1 MNVMKSRILKTL
13 VGMSLA
19 ALAFVAQATAPPAPG
34 QDWSPSLTA
43 ERLQQ
48 LQYKRAL
55 IAPARQA
62 RLNRQRAA
70 RGDMTM
76 IAARNA
82 PYGVVIAGSRS
93 IPVLT
98 GTYANTASNPYPVAN
113 LQQELFDGPWPTGTM
128 TEIYLEMSYG
138 QLTVDGTVFD
148 WVANAENDTHYE
160 GPVGCNGLC
169 GTSKV
174 GEFLTEVLDQVD
186 GAIDF
191 SQYDNDGPDDIPN
204 SGDDDGFVDFVA
216 FVHPEAGGECG
227 NNNVWSHR
235 WIYSGWTGSEYVT
248 DDNIQGTTTKIRIDD
263 YVIQPAF
270 ACDGTT
276 MIEIGVFAHEFG
288 HAFGLPDLYD
298 TDTSNGSSAG
308 IGNWGL
314 MASGSWGGDN
324 NSPERPSH
332 MGAWSKEYLGWVNP
346 TTVTADQMGAAIAN
360 AAQNSAA
367 FKLSIDANRYYL
379 IENRQKTGFDDS
391 LRSGGL
397 AIWKINDAVINGGM
411 TSNTV
416 NADENNQ
423 GVEMVE
429 ADGNNSLDNNV
440 RSQAGDVFTVAGSD
454 FDNSAS
460 PASIGNNAAC
470 DISAPASTMTADLL
484 VSTGTCNGVV
494 PVTPTLTLSLN
505 PSTRLD
511 LGDTAVLS
519 ASLRDAT
526 NNPISGETVSFASAD
541 TSLATVS
548 PASAV
553 TNAAGVAQATVR
565 GEIES
570 GFHSVDVSVTAPGAS
585 EQIRVKVPT
594 FGGLH
599 WSAVL
604 CAAVLFGWA
613 LRRRLFA

>member
-1 MNVMKSRILKTL
+1 
-13 VGMSLA
+13 
-19 ALAFVAQATAPPAPG
+19 VAQATAPPAPG
-34 QDWSPSLTA
+34 QDWSPALTK
-43 ERLQQ
+43 ERLRQ
-48 LQYKRAL
+48 LQFKRSL

-70 RGDMTM
+70 SGAMTRN
-76 IAARNA
+76 AALSA
-82 PYGVVIAGSRS
+82 PYGIAVAGSRS

-98 GTYANTASNPYPVAN
+98 GTYANTPGNPYPVAN

-128 TEIYLEMSYG
+128 TEIYSDMSYG
-138 QLTVDGTVFD
+138 QLTVDGTVFN
-148 WVANAENDTHYE
+148 WVGNAENDTFYE
-160 GPVGCNGLC
+160 GPAGCNGLC
-169 GTSKV
+169 NGAKV

-186 GAIDF
+186 GSIDF
-191 SQYDNDGPDDIPN
+191 GDYDNDGPDNIPN

-235 WIYSGWTGSEYVT
+235 WVYSGWTGSEYVT
-248 DDNIQGTTTKIRIDD
+248 DDNIQGTITKIRIDD

-308 IGNWGL
+308 IGSWGL
-314 MASGSWGGDN
+314 MASGSWGGDG
-324 NSPERPSH
+324 NSPDRPSH
-332 MGAWSKEYLGWVNP
+332 MSAWAKEFLGWINP

-360 AAQNSAA
+360 VEQNSFAY
-367 FKLSIDANRYYL
+367 KLSIDSNRYYL
-379 IENRQKTGFDDS
+379 IANRQRIGFDDS
-391 LRSGGL
+391 LKSGGL
-397 AIWKINDAVINGGM
+397 AIWKINDSVINAGL

-423 GVEMVE
+423 GVELME

-440 RSQAGDVFTVAGSD
+440 RSEAGDLFTVAGSD
-454 FDNSAS
+454 FDNSTT
-460 PASIGNNAAC
+460 PASSGNNAVC

-484 VSTGTCNGVV
+484 VSTGTCNGQIR
-494 PVTPTLTLSLN
+494 LTLSLN
-505 PSTRLD
+505 PNTRLG
-511 LGDTAVLS
+511 LNDTAVLW
-519 ASLRDAT
+519 ATLRDPA
-526 NNPISGETVSFASAD
+526 NNPIAGETVSFASAD

-548 PASAV
+548 PSAV

-565 GEIES
+565 GETRINNS
-570 GFHSVDVSVTAPGAS
+570 TDINVTAAGAS
-585 EQIRVKVPT
+585 AQILVKVPV

-599 WSAVL
+599 WSAVVFVAL
-604 CAAVLFGWA
+604 LLGWA

>member
-1 MNVMKSRILKTL
+1 MNIMKGRILKTFL
-13 VGMSLA
+13 GMSLA
-19 ALAFVAQATAPPAPG
+19 AAAVVTHATAPPAPG
-34 QDWSPSLTA
+34 QDWSPALTG

-48 LQYKRAL
+48 LQFKRAL

-70 RGDMTM
+70 SGEINM
-76 IAARNA
+76 AAALSA
-82 PYGVVIAGSRS
+82 PYGVAVAGSRS

-98 GTYANTASNPYPVAN
+98 ATYANTPSNPYPVAN

-128 TEIYLEMSYG
+128 KDAYLEMSYG
-138 QLTVDGTVFD
+138 QLTVDGTVSN
-148 WVANAENDTHYE
+148 WVGTAQSDTYYE
-160 GPVGCNGLC
+160 GPAGCNGSC
-169 GTSKV
+169 SSAKI
-174 GEFLTEVLDQVD
+174 GEFLKEVLDQVD
-186 GAIDF
+186 GTIDF
-191 SQYDNDGPDDIPN
+191 GQYDNDGPDGLPN

-227 NNNVWSHR
+227 NNNIWSHR

-263 YVIQPAF
+263 YVIQPALS
-270 ACDGTT
+270 CDGTT

-298 TDTSNGSSAG
+298 TNPNNGSSAG

-314 MASGSWGGDN
+314 MASGSYGGDN
-324 NSPERPSH
+324 TTPERPSH
-332 MGAWSKEYLGWVNP
+332 MSAWSKEFLGWINP
-346 TTVTADQMGAAIAN
+346 TTVTADQMGTAIAN
-360 AAQNSAA
+360 AEQNSVA

-379 IENRQKTGFDDS
+379 IENRQQLGFDDS
-391 LRSGGL
+391 LKSGGL
-397 AIWKINDAVINGGM
+397 AIWTINDSVINAGM
-411 TSNTV
+411 TNNSV

-423 GVEMVE
+423 GVELVE

-440 RSQAGDVFTVAGSD
+440 RSEPGDLFTVADSD
-454 FDNSAS
+454 FDNSTT
-460 PASIGNNAAC
+460 PASIGTNAVC

-484 VSTGTCNGVV
+484 VSTGSCHDGAVM
-494 PVTPTLTLSLN
+494 LTLSLN
-505 PSTRLD
+505 PNTRL
-511 LGDTAVLS
+511 GRNETAVLT
-519 ASLRDAT
+519 ATLRDTA

-541 TSLATVS
+541 TSLATVL

-553 TNAAGVAQATVR
+553 TNGGGVAQTTVTGR
-565 GEIES
+565 TRIFNS
-570 GFHSVDVSVTAPGAS
+570 TDISVTAPGAS
-585 EQIRVKVPT
+585 EQITVKVPI

-599 WSAVL
+599 WSVVVF
-604 CAAVLFGWA
+604 AAVLFGWA